1 MDKITALCTG
11 CFRSIDEITLW
22 SRTDDVTRS
31 KILTNVALRRQALDA
46 VNGQPTT
53 KNS

>member
-1 MDKITALCTG
+1 MDRLTGLCTG

-31 KILTNVALRRQALDA
+31 KILVNVALRRQALDA
-46 VNGQPTT
+46 VNGQPITE
-53 KNS
+53 NS

>member
-1 MDKITALCTG
+1 MNKITGLCTG

-31 KILTNVALRRQALDA
+31 QILTKVSLRRQALDA
-46 VNGQPTT
+46 VNGQPIT

>member
-1 MDKITALCTG
+1 MDKITGLCTG

-31 KILTNVALRRQALDA
+31 DILTNISLRRQALDS
-46 VNGQPTT
+46 VNDKPIT
-53 KNS
+53 KNC